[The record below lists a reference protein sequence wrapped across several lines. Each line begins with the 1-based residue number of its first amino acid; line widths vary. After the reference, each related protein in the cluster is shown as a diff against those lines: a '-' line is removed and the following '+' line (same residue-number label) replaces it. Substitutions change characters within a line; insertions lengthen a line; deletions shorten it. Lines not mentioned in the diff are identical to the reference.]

1 VTDPF
6 VDTDVLIRLLTGDNP
21 VKQVAARALFDQ
33 VASGAITLAAPETV
47 IADAVYVLSSGS
59 LYRLPRAQI
68 GAMLTALVRLPH
80 FRVRNRRNV
89 LDALGLYATTNLDFS
104 DAFIVAAMRRAGSS
118 DLYGYDGHYDRIAGI
133 TRREP

>member
-1 VTDPF
+1 VTAPF
-6 VDTDVLIRLLTGDNP
+6 VDTDVLIRLLTGDDP

-47 IADAVYVLSSGS
+47 IADAAYVLSSRT
-59 LYRLPRAQI
+59 LYRLPRAQVS
-68 GAMLTALVRLPH
+68 AMLTTLVRMPH

-89 LDALGLYATTNLDFS
+89 LDALALFATTNLDFG
-104 DAFIVAAMRRAGSS
+104 DAFTVAVMRQTGSG
-118 DLYGYDGHYDRIAGI
+118 DLYAYDTHFDRIPGI